1 MCPET
6 VLGTPLMERPENPSL
21 LATRFLSM
29 NEENTT
35 TDRGSV
41 LMKVAS
47 YAIDSII
54 VMAIGVIGLGV
65 ISWRF

>member
-1 MCPET
+1 M
-6 VLGTPLMERPENPSL
+6 VRPENPSL
-21 LATRFLSM
+21 PVTRFLSM

-35 TDRGSV
+35 REKDSV
-41 LMKVAS
+41 MLKVAS